1 MTWLRLDDK
10 ITRHPKL
17 LSFDRKSRW
26 IWLEILCFA
35 AEFRSPVLPAN
46 IRDAVPH
53 ATPAF
58 LKKAVSVGL
67 LEETANGL
75 TIHDWAVYQPNDPT
89 AATRSKAYRDRNAN
103 RDDTVTESEQESRS
117 PRAQARLSRPVP
129 FLETDVSLSPT
140 VGERAD
146 APSERESE
154 SNSNSGDRL
163 EGLLRQLGLGDDDV
177 AAARS
182 EPARAEAIAWLVLG
196 HPTIRAPRAY
206 YRKAWRSGEWPEG
219 AQPAQAL
226 RPLVDSCRSFVENGG
241 RSLALDDFLE
251 VLAERE
257 AKRGELLGPDVRGEL
272 EARWRELQP

>member
-1 MTWLRLDDK
+1 MSWLRLDDK

-58 LKKAVSVGL
+58 LRQAVAVGL
-67 LEETANGL
+67 LEETENGL

-103 RDDTVTESEQESRS
+103 RDGTVTESDQESRS

-129 FLETDVSLSPT
+129 SIETDDLSPPN
-140 VGERAD
+140 VGGRAD
-146 APSERESE
+146 ATDEREIE
-154 SNSNSGDRL
+154 SNSNGDSL
-163 EGLLRQLGLGDDDV
+163 ERLLRQLGLGDDDV

-182 EPARAEAIAWLVLG
+182 EPARAEAIARLVLG
-196 HPTIRAPRAY
+196 NPTIRAPRAY
-206 YRKAWRSGEWPEG
+206 WRKAWRSGEWPEG

-257 AKRGELLGPDVRGEL
+257 QKRGEQLSDAVRAEL
-272 EARWRELQP
+272 VERWRELQP

>member
-1 MTWLRLDDK
+1 MSWLRLDDK

-17 LSFDRKSRW
+17 LSLDRKSRW
-26 IWLEILCFA
+26 TWLEILCFA

-58 LKKAVSVGL
+58 LKKAVAVGL

-89 AATRSKAYRDRNAN
+89 AATRSKAYRDRNVN
-103 RDDTVTESEQESRS
+103 RDDTVTESDQELRS

-146 APSERESE
+146 APSERETE
-154 SNSNSGDRL
+154 SQSNGDSL
-163 EGLLRQLGLGDDDV
+163 QALLRQLGLGDDDV

-182 EPARAEAIAWLVLG
+182 EPARAEAIARLVLG
-196 HPTIRAPRAY
+196 NPTIRAPRAY
-206 YRKAWRSGEWPEG
+206 WRKAWRSGEWPEG
-219 AQPAQAL
+219 LQPAQAL
-226 RPLVDSCRSFVENGG
+226 RPLVDSCRSWLESGG
-241 RSLALDDFLE
+241 QSLALDDFLE

-257 AKRGELLGPDVRGEL
+257 QKRGEQLGDAVRAEL
-272 EARWRELQP
+272 VERWRELQP